1 LVKEYAGFTP
11 IMLAVAEGAQHIEA
25 VRILLANKADT
36 TILDTYGNN
45 ILHIAAH
52 YQNID
57 AIEFLTLNSQK
68 LNILERNQNGE
79 TPMSIVQDKK
89 NERGIKI
96 LERFI
101 SVSGDTSK
109 QNVDDL
115 LNELDAEKEKQE
127 KDRLKKKEKKYR
139 HKVRQLAEKEGVT
152 FEEMEKIL
160 IAEKAEK
167 KKDEERI
174 KKEEEEKDAK
184 E

>member
-1 LVKEYAGFTP
+1 MNIILKNGGKITEQGYVGLSRKKKNQVISNAIGAAAFNGSIDVLKQLMSKSGSILNINQPAIEKLDYNQKGPLVKEYAGFTP
-11 IMLAVAEGAQHIEA
+11 IMLAVAEGAQNIEA

-57 AIEFLTLNSQK
+57 AIEYLTLNSQK

-79 TPMSIVQDKK
+79 TPMSIVQEKK

-101 SVSGDTSK
+101 SVSGDSTK
-109 QNVDDL
+109 
-115 LNELDAEKEKQE
+115 
-127 KDRLKKKEKKYR
+127 
-139 HKVRQLAEKEGVT
+139 
-152 FEEMEKIL
+152 
-160 IAEKAEK
+160 
-167 KKDEERI
+167 
-174 KKEEEEKDAK
+174 
-184 E
+184 